1 MTKGQIVIPKDA
13 LEEAASGS
21 AADRIYRGVMRELE
35 QGRLVPGQ
43 RLVEPDLARR
53 FGVGRNAVREA
64 MQRLS
69 MRGVVDVTPYRSA
82 SIRML
87 DLSETL
93 EILDVASAVTGLV
106 ARIAATRFEPGKHKQ
121 LLKQAMDELND
132 ASADNPTSFSR
143 ARRRF
148 YRSLLQIA
156 ANRELTRI
164 FPAIGMHII
173 YSQYR
178 SPSLQQI
185 RLADYAAIKD
195 AISARDA
202 DSAEKAGRDHVDH
215 VRSIILSA
223 AH

>member
-1 MTKGQIVIPKDA
+1 
-13 LEEAASGS
+13 
-21 AADRIYRGVMRELE
+21 
-35 QGRLVPGQ
+35 
-43 RLVEPDLARR
+43 
-53 FGVGRNAVREA
+53 
-64 MQRLS
+64 

-106 ARIAATRFEPGKHKQ
+106 ARIAATRFEAGKHGQ
-121 LLKQAMDELND
+121 LLKQAMNELND

-148 YRSLLQIA
+148 YRSLLEIA
-156 ANRELTRI
+156 ANRELARI

-195 AISARDA
+195 AVSARDP
-202 DSAEKAGRDHVDH
+202 DSAEQAGRDHVDH